1 MKRTSPEVD
10 GRTEN
15 SRSMFLRK
23 TKPERL
29 VDLIDL
35 IENLTAWDFAIIWGG
50 CEKLMMVIYI
60 GNQACQN
67 KRESYTRE
75 RDTIELK
82 GKEVVRKKS

>member
-1 MKRTSPEVD
+1 MKRTSPEVE
-10 GRTEN
+10 GRTES

-35 IENLTAWDFAIIWGG
+35 IENLILWDFAIIWGG
-50 CEKLMMVIYI
+50 CEKLMMVIFI

-67 KRESYTRE
+67 IQEIYKRKRHYRA
-75 RDTIELK
+75 
-82 GKEVVRKKS
+82 